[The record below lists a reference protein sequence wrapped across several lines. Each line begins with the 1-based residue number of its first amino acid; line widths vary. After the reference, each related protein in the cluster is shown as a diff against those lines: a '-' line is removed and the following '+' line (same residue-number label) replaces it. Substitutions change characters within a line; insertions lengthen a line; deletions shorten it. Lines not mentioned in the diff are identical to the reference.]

1 MPVTA
6 KLSRKFYETF
16 GDELT
21 NEIVEWF
28 NSVDLAYRTDLKEF
42 NELNFARFDAKLE
55 QRLGELDHKLELR
68 LAELDQK
75 FELRLAELDQKF
87 ERRLAE
93 FDQKFELHLAELD
106 HKLEQR
112 TISLRAEMQQGFARQ
127 RAELIKWMFL
137 FWIGTVG
144 TIFLS
149 RAI

>member
-75 FELRLAELDQKF
+75 FERRLAEL
-87 ERRLAE
+87 
-93 FDQKFELHLAELD
+93 DQKFELHLAELD

-112 TISLRAEMQQGFARQ
+112 TIALRAEMHQGISRL